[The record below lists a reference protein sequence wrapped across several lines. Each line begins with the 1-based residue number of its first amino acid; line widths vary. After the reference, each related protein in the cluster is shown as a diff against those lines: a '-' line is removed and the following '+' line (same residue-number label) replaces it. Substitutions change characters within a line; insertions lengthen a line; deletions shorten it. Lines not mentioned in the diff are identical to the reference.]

1 MDIKIRKKSGRLEP
15 YTPQKI
21 VNAIYKSADRIGYKF
36 QDWEIE
42 NILQS
47 IEEGIIHDG
56 KEVVPVPK
64 MHHYVELALDKWTPD
79 VAASYRSYRDYKV
92 ESNARMRKMFEDSQS
107 ILYLGDKSNANTNST
122 LAATQLTLTR
132 RTFEKYIFQDY
143 YMSPELKEA
152 HDTGYIYV
160 HDLTERRIMPFN
172 CCLFRMGEVLKGGF
186 EMANQWYNE
195 PKRLCSA
202 AGVIGDVTLSSA
214 SQQYGGFTISQID
227 TVLEP
232 YAEKTYN
239 AYVDE
244 ALEGAK
250 KALELTGTNWED
262 LSDEAKEKLQK
273 NAEDVAWKKTAKD
286 MESVFQEFEY
296 KFNTVGSSRGDYPF
310 ITMTAG
316 LGTSRF
322 AKLAAITMFNVRKNG
337 QGAEGKKKPV
347 LFPKLVMLY
356 TADLHG
362 EGKPN
367 RDVYEAA
374 LDCTSKCMYPDWL
387 SLDGNN
393 NVGNHYHQY
402 GEVIS
407 PMGCRAFLSPWW
419 ERGGMEP
426 ADENDRP
433 VYNGRFNMGVVSLHL
448 PMILAKARR
457 DGTEFFDELTYYLEM
472 IRAFHRKTILL
483 LGEKKASINPLAFCE
498 GGLYG
503 GNLKPEDKIAPVL
516 KAATISFGITAL
528 NELQQLY
535 NGKSLVEDGEFALE
549 TMKFINGK
557 LAEFKKAD
565 GILYA
570 IYGTPAESL
579 CGRQIEQFRREFGI
593 IPNVSD
599 REYVSNSF
607 HCHVTE
613 NITPIQKQDLENRFW
628 DEFGGGRI
636 QYVRY
641 NLGYNVKAMESLIMR
656 AMGMG
661 FYEGANMALSY
672 CDDCGHEE
680 IDMGNTCPKC
690 GSENITKIDRM
701 NGYLGFTRI
710 KGDTR
715 MNKAKMAEVK
725 DRVSM

>member
-1 MDIKIRKKSGRLEP
+1 MIQIRKKSGRLEP
-15 YTPQKI
+15 YVPQKI

-36 QDWEIE
+36 QDWEVS

-47 IEEGIIHDG
+47 IEEGISLDG
-56 KEVVPVPK
+56 KDIVPVVK

-79 VAASYRSYRDYKV
+79 VAASYRSYRNYKV
-92 ESNARMRKMFEDSQS
+92 ESNSRMRKMFEDSQS
-107 ILYLGDKSNANTNST
+107 VLYLGDKSNANTNSA

-132 RTFEKYIFQDY
+132 RSFEKYIFQDY

-152 HDTGYIYV
+152 HDTGYLYV

-172 CCLFRMGEVLKGGF
+172 CCLFRMADVLKGGF

-195 PKRLCSA
+195 PTRLSSA
-202 AGVIGDVTLSSA
+202 GGVIGDVVLSSA
-214 SQQYGGFTISQID
+214 SQQYGGFTVSEID
-227 TVLEP
+227 KVLAP
-232 YAEKTYN
+232 YAEKSYN
-239 AYVDE
+239 KYIEESIANSKA
-244 ALEGAK
+244 ALECAG
-250 KALELTGTNWED
+250 
-262 LSDEAKEKLQK
+262 LSWDNLDATVKEKVEK
-273 NAEDVAWKKTAKD
+273 NAEALAWKKVTKD
-286 MESVFQEFEY
+286 MENVFQEFEY

-310 ITMTAG
+310 VTMTAG
-316 LGTSRF
+316 LGTNRF
-322 AKLAAITMFNVRKNG
+322 EKLAAITMFNVRKGG

-356 TADLHG
+356 TKDLHE

-374 LDCTSKCMYPDWL
+374 IACTSKCMYPDWL

-419 ERGGMEP
+419 ERGGMNP

-433 VYNGRFNMGVVSLHL
+433 VYNGRFNMGVVSLNL
-448 PMILAKARR
+448 PMILAKSRR
-457 DGTEFFDELTYYLEM
+457 DGTEFHEELEYYMEM

-498 GGLYG
+498 GGIYG
-503 GNLKPEDKIAPVL
+503 GHLNPDDKIAPLL

-549 TMKFINGK
+549 TMKFINAK
-557 LAEFKKAD
+557 LAEYKKAD

-579 CGRQIEQFRREFGI
+579 CGRQVEQFRREFGI

-641 NLGYNVKAMESLIMR
+641 NLGYNVKAMESLIKR
-656 AMGMG
+656 AMGYG

-672 CDDCGHEE
+672 CDDCGHEA
-680 IDMGNTCPKC
+680 IDMGDTCPEC
-690 GSENITKIDRM
+690 GSGNITKIDRM
-701 NGYLGFTRI
+701 NGYLGFSRI

-715 MNKAKMAEVK
+715 MNKAKMAEIAERK
-725 DRVSM
+725 SM